1 MISLRC
7 YEPAGRVL
15 TFSPD
20 DLTRHVIA
28 FGATGSG
35 KTTALINPMLQQLV
49 RWRADEPCSRPGLL
63 VLDPKGDDSAE
74 KVRAYARA
82 AGRERDLAVLSIGGD
97 TFYNLLGGLE
107 RLEQVESYARRLLS
121 GTRDLGRENAYWT
134 ESRDGL
140 VQTALVILL
149 ANGHPVTFEDAISFM
164 QAWWFSPDSTRLQP
178 KLNFVRRVLSGEILQ
193 PLSRRRLELA
203 LSEVKNWATLD
214 GRTKELHRSTLHNA
228 LRPILA
234 SAAHS
239 LFTPK
244 AMEFSPRSVLEGKI
258 LVVSLDAISHPELA
272 RLVFRIVRRDFYAAV
287 QSRKA
292 FQPERHRLCGLV
304 ADELALS
311 AMPEDVQPLSVIR
324 AKGGF
329 VVAATQSLNGLDEV
343 LGLRGRE
350 ALLVNFNSAFF
361 FAARERAL
369 DEHALFAL
377 GTRERRERQRS
388 TVDLGEVVA
397 HGSNES
403 IIKEAIC
410 PPGALA
416 RLQQHQ
422 AFVKLADGS
431 CTEHPVWLEPSF
443 FDAVVEPL
451 PPERDDLAR
460 AVKKARELP
469 ESDDVPTEGISVFL
483 LHMHKSGHS
492 LLNTPAVLAALW
504 PLCIPRESRNELLL
518 RFQARIPGLESL
530 PSCWLTG
537 LLHWILANPSFAP
550 AITEVAIKSGVLW
563 PKLDRAF
570 TLWGAGGVGIP
581 ESINLFIYPSL
592 WRSPS
597 RRHLAR
603 LLTERPDLAEELRSL
618 VHPPALEQQE
628 ESAA

>member
-1 MISLRC
+1 MINLRC
-7 YEPAGRVL
+7 YEPAGTIL
-15 TFSPD
+15 EFSAD
-20 DLTRHVIA
+20 DLTRHIIA

-82 AGRERDLAVLSIGGD
+82 AGRERDLTVLRIGGD

-107 RLEQVESYARRLLS
+107 RLEQVEAYARRLLS

-149 ANGHPVTFEDAISFM
+149 ANGHPITFEDAVSFM
-164 QAWWFSPDSTRLQP
+164 QAWWFSPDSKRLRP
-178 KLNFVRRVLSGEILQ
+178 KITFVNKLLANGTLQ

-203 LSEVKNWATLD
+203 LTEMKNWAALD
-214 GRTKELHRSTLHNA
+214 ARHKEIHRSTLHNA
-228 LRPILA
+228 LRPLLS

-239 LFTPK
+239 LFAPKSIEFTPQ
-244 AMEFSPRSVLEGKI
+244 RILEGKI

-292 FQPERHRLCGLV
+292 FQPDQHRLCGLV

-311 AMPEDVQPLSVIR
+311 AMPEDVQALSVIR

-329 VVAATQSLNGLDEV
+329 VAAATQSLSGLDEV

-350 ALLVNFNSAFF
+350 ALLVNFNSTFF

-369 DEHALFAL
+369 DEHAFFAL
-377 GTRERRERQRS
+377 GTREAQNLQR
-388 TVDLGEVVA
+388 TLVDLGDVITNSV
-397 HGSNES
+397 NES
-403 IIKEAIC
+403 VVQQAVC

-422 AFVKLADGS
+422 AFVKLADGT
-431 CTEHPVWLEPSF
+431 CTASPVWLEPSF
-443 FDAVVEPL
+443 FDTVEHPI
-451 PPERDDLAR
+451 PQEPDDLGQAIQK
-460 AVKKARELP
+460 VRELP
-469 ESDDVPTEGISVFL
+469 DTDDAHTEGISFFL
-483 LHMHKSGHS
+483 LQMHKNRHS

-504 PLCIPRESRNELLL
+504 PFCIPRVSRNELLL
-518 RFQARIPGLESL
+518 RFKSRIPGLESL
-530 PSCWLTG
+530 PSCWLAG

-550 AITEVAIKSGVLW
+550 AITGVAIKSGVLW

-570 TLWGAGGVGIP
+570 TVWGDGGVGIP

-597 RRHLAR
+597 RRHRAR
-603 LLTERPDLAEELRSL
+603 LLTERPDLAEELQFPGKPL
-618 VHPPALEQQE
+618 TLEQQE
-628 ESAA
+628 KSAA